1 MPLGAPLGIH
11 GDGRALEWHWAQVKI
26 LALMTDA
33 YGGHGGIAQYNRDLL
48 DALAAMPEVEKIVSL
63 TRLAPGSNYG
73 SPTKLIEHAGARW
86 AMLYAWQALRI
97 ALREKPNVI
106 LCGHINLLPVA
117 AVLKRALRIP
127 LAIELY
133 GIEAWE
139 PLTSRFHDWYIR
151 QLDLGISISRFTRQR
166 FLEWARIS
174 PSKIRV
180 VPNAI
185 HLDRYV
191 PAGKPE
197 HLQDRYGVRGKK
209 VLLTLGRLVASES
222 YKGQDRIIRLMA
234 ALLKRHPDLVYMV
247 AGDGD
252 DRGRLEALAGECGV
266 GEQVRFIG
274 HVPVGE
280 ITALYTLAD
289 AFAMPSTGE
298 GFGFV
303 FLEAAA
309 CGVPVLGGSVDGSR
323 DALADG
329 RIGIMVDPDDSMALH
344 EGTLRLLDRT
354 KAVPDD
360 LAMYDFECFKH
371 QIRQLLLA
379 FAERGRNA
387 AF

>member
-1 MPLGAPLGIH
+1 
-11 GDGRALEWHWAQVKI
+11 VKI

>member
-1 MPLGAPLGIH
+1 
-11 GDGRALEWHWAQVKI
+11 VKI

-33 YGGHGGIAQYNRDLL
+33 YDGHGGIAQYNRDVL
-48 DALAAMPEVEKIVSL
+48 DALAAMPEVARIVSL
-63 TRLAPGSNYG
+63 TRLAP
-73 SPTKLIEHAGARW
+73 TKSRALPAKLMEHAGAKS
-86 AMLYAWQALRI
+86 ALLYAWQASSL

-133 GIEAWE
+133 GIEVWE
-139 PLTSRFHDWYIR
+139 PLTSGFHDWCIR

-166 FLEWARIS
+166 FLDWARIA
-174 PSKIRV
+174 PSKVRV

-185 HLDRYV
+185 HLDRYL

-209 VLLTLGRLVASES
+209 VLLTLSRLLGSDH

-234 ALLKRHPDLVYMV
+234 GLLERHPDLVYVV
-247 AGDGD
+247 AGDGE

-266 GEQVRFIG
+266 REQVRFIG
-274 HVPVGE
+274 HVPTGE
-280 ITALYTLAD
+280 ITALYNLAD

-329 RIGIMVDPDDSMALH
+329 RLGIMVVPDDVDALH
-344 EGTLRLLDRT
+344 EGILRLLDRS
-354 KAVPDD
+354 KAVPVD
-360 LAMYDFECFKH
+360 LASYDFPHFER
-371 QIRQLLLA
+371 QVRQLIISTC
-379 FAERGRNA
+379 GSSA
-387 AF
+387 AGPGLTAAGE